1 MENERIYFL
10 NNWGIAFL
18 VESNTIKTVA
28 FQCKN
33 ALSKGNYNSNRLES
47 TKQIYHKDIT
57 TLSLKP

>member
-33 ALSKGNYNSNRLES
+33 ALSKGNYKSNRLES
-47 TKQIYHKDIT
+47 TK
-57 TLSLKP
+57 